1 MTTSSSFW
9 PDVLVVNHLS
19 LVSYLRD
26 KGHFRVH
33 DQRIVMV
40 RAIGR
45 TVLNHLTL
53 TANVWDI
60 TLQARLLKF
69 RLPSS

>member
-1 MTTSSSFW
+1 MTT
-9 PDVLVVNHLS
+9 DVLVVNHLS

-26 KGHFRVH
+26 KRYEGDFRVH
-33 DQRIVMV
+33 NQRIVMV